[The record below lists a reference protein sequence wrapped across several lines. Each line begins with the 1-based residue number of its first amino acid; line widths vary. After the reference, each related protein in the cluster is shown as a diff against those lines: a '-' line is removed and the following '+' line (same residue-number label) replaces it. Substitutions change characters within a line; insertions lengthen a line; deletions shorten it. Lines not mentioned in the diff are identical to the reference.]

1 MSCGQA
7 GAPPARGPTA
17 SHAILIRAELRVADG
32 LTAAAEMTACHEYG
46 DRNLR
51 NAWLALKAVEEFAET
66 VNLEIP
72 ERDSFRNAHAAL
84 CVRLAKIRTR
94 SQDRTPR
101 AAHP

>member
-1 MSCGQA
+1 MK
-7 GAPPARGPTA
+7 
-17 SHAILIRAELRVADG
+17 
-32 LTAAAEMTACHEYG
+32 LTSA
-46 DRNLR
+46 NLR